1 MAKLLWHQKQGS
13 PSLLL
18 KTFSCSADRF
28 VSENGEQKGQNDICW
43 LLDDVTRSKK
53 EGRYNSH
60 AC

>member
-13 PSLLL
+13 PSLHL
-18 KTFSCSADRF
+18 KTFSCFADHF

-43 LLDDVTRSKK
+43 LLDDVTRLKK